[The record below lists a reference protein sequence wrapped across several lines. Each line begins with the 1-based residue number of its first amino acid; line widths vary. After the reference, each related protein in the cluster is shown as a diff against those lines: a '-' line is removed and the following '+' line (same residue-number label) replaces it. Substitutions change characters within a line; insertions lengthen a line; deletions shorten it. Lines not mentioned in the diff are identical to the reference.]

1 MKTSTKATEATEV
14 IEKDTEAK
22 LGNKKEAPKGAATLE
37 DSPTMTEEDIMTA
50 KKIQKDACAKEVNA
64 VLAKYGCDFSARVL
78 VTEQGNFPQVFIVD
92 ARAGS

>member
-1 MKTSTKATEATEV
+1 
-14 IEKDTEAK
+14 
-22 LGNKKEAPKGAATLE
+22 
-37 DSPTMTEEDIMTA
+37 MTA